1 MKSFEQEVQETKQWM
16 ASSRFQE
23 ITRLYSAHQVVEQR
37 GAIQQ
42 DYTVAQRAAE
52 AFYQRLRELLSKKSR
67 SPPLGLIRPGRPSP

>member
-1 MKSFEQEVQETKQWM
+1 MESFEQEVQETKQWM

-37 GAIQQ
+37 GAIAQ

-52 AFYQRLRELLSKKSR
+52 TFYQRLRELHSKKEQITTFGPY
-67 SPPLGLIRPGRPSP
+67 SPE